1 MAIKANKPNLLAV
14 LTRRRNT
21 VENFL
26 AQSGVNDND
35 TLIKTLLTLE
45 AHYLVT
51 EEFKKQALELFPIK
65 KEKHTIATIKKV
77 VNEITKE
84 IIREPVVNNNK
95 EDVGKKP
102 KRRRKTATKK
112 SVVKKQDDKQ

>member
-1 MAIKANKPNLLAV
+1 MAIKTNKPNLLAV

-26 AQSGVNDND
+26 ALSGVNDND

-51 EEFKKQALELFPIK
+51 EEFKKQALGLFPK
-65 KEKHTIATIKKV
+65 KEKKRIAPLPKKPAKKTVKKLEAIEEPEPEAVSIKEV
-77 VNEITKE
+77 VE
-84 IIREPVVNNNK
+84 
-95 EDVGKKP
+95 KP
-102 KRRRKTATKK
+102 KRRRKTTTKK
-112 SVVKKQDDKQ
+112 SDK